1 MNKKKLVAYICIF
14 LMILIIGISSFIY
27 IGVKVNE
34 GKIDITEYSIINEKI
49 PTEFNDFKIVQLS
62 DFHSKGYGGTTDK
75 IIEEIK
81 NINPDIVVMTGD
93 MISWDIKNI
102 EELEKL
108 IKALVSIFPVY
119 YINGNHEQLAE
130 ILNTKKYEKFI
141 NEIRQL
147 GVVTINDSFIQV
159 SKGIE
164 SINLYEID
172 IPLDE
177 VKGMYIDESKI
188 NENYIENTLGIIDST
203 KFNILLAHNPLFID
217 EYSKWGADLV
227 LSGHMH
233 GGVVRIPFINKGIM
247 SPEKGVFPKYDA
259 GEFEIENTTMI
270 INRGIGASS
279 FELRVFND
287 PEISVI
293 TLKDKE

>member
-1 MNKKKLVAYICIF
+1 MNKKKLIAYICIF
-14 LMILIIGISSFIY
+14 LVILIVGISSFVY
-27 IGVKVNE
+27 IEVKMNE

-62 DFHSKGYGGTTDK
+62 DFHSKGYRGTTDK

-108 IKALVSIFPVY
+108 IKELAIIFPIY

-130 ILNTKKYEKFI
+130 ILNTKKYERFI

-147 GVVTINDSFIQV
+147 GVITINDSFIQV
-159 SKGIE
+159 TKGIE
-164 SINLYEID
+164 CINLYEID

-177 VKGMYIDESKI
+177 AKGMYIDESKI
-188 NENYIENTLGIIDST
+188 NENYVENTLGIIDSN
-203 KFNILLAHNPLFID
+203 KFNILLAHNPLCID
-217 EYSKWGADLV
+217 EYSEWGADLV

-233 GGVVRIPFINKGIM
+233 GGIVRIPFINKGIM
-247 SPEKGVFPKYDA
+247 SPERKVFPKYDA
-259 GEFEIENTTMI
+259 GEFEVENTTMI

-279 FELRVFND
+279 FELRIFNN
-287 PEISVI
+287 PEITVI
-293 TLKDKE
+293 ILKSK

>member
-1 MNKKKLVAYICIF
+1 MNKKKLIAYICIF
-14 LMILIIGISSFIY
+14 LMILIIGISSFVY
-27 IGVKVNE
+27 IGVKMNE
-34 GKIDITEYSIINEKI
+34 GKIDITEYNIINEKI

-62 DFHSKGYGGTTDK
+62 DFHSKGYRGTTDK

-108 IKALVSIFPVY
+108 IKALASIFPVY

-130 ILNTKKYEKFI
+130 ILNTKKHEKFI
-141 NEIRQL
+141 NEINQL

-233 GGVVRIPFINKGIM
+233 GGIVRIPFINKGIM
-247 SPEKGVFPKYDA
+247 SPERRVFPKYDA

-279 FELRVFND
+279 FELRVFNN

-293 TLKDKE
+293 TLKHKQ

>member
-1 MNKKKLVAYICIF
+1 MNKKKLIAYICIF
-14 LMILIIGISSFIY
+14 LVILIVGISSFVY
-27 IGVKVNE
+27 IGVKMNE
-34 GKIDITEYSIINEKI
+34 GKIDITEYTVINEKI

-62 DFHSKGYGGTTDK
+62 DFHSKGYMGTTDK

-93 MISWDIKNI
+93 MISWDIKKI
-102 EELEKL
+102 EQLEKL
-108 IKALVSIFPVY
+108 IKELAIIFPVY

-130 ILNTKKYEKFI
+130 ILNTEKYERFI

-147 GVVTINDSFIQV
+147 GVITINDSFIQV
-159 SKGIE
+159 TKGIE

-177 VKGMYIDESKI
+177 AKGIYIDESKI
-188 NENYIENTLGIIDST
+188 NENYVENTLGIIDLT
-203 KFNILLAHNPLFID
+203 KFNILLAHNPLCID
-217 EYSKWGADLV
+217 EYSEWGANLV

-233 GGVVRIPFINKGIM
+233 GGIVRIPFINKGIM
-247 SPEKGVFPKYDA
+247 SPEKRIFPKYDA
-259 GEFEIENTTMI
+259 GKFEVGNTIMI

-279 FELRVFND
+279 FELRVFNN
-287 PEISVI
+287 PEITVI
-293 TLKDKE
+293 KLKHKQ